1 MTAIIYSKN
10 NCGPCNMLKLAL
22 REEGIAY
29 EERNIS
35 TSEVFLNELMELGY
49 QSVPI
54 VLVDGKVVVNG
65 FEPWKVKEA
74 MERG

>member
-1 MTAIIYSKN
+1 MTVIIYSKN
-10 NCGPCNMLKLAL
+10 NCGPCNMMKLAL
-22 REEGIAY
+22 REEGIEY

-35 TSEVFLNELMELGY
+35 TKEVFLHELIELGY

-54 VLVDGKVVVNG
+54 VLVDGKVVANG

-74 MERG
+74 IECK

>member
-1 MTAIIYSKN
+1 MKEVIIYSKN

-22 REEGIAY
+22 QEQGIIY

-35 TSEVFLNELMELGY
+35 TSETHLNALQELGY

-54 VLVDGKVVVNG
+54 TLVNGVVVANG
-65 FEPWKVKEA
+65 FEPWKVEA
-74 MERG
+74 AL